1 VESIKSKF
9 RALIKDFL
17 KSEQE
22 EPVSKPKQQYADTI
36 VRNPSGEILLLQRS
50 YNDDFMAGKWC
61 LPGGKIEAGEEPL
74 IAAKRELFEETGI
87 DNNQIIEFFPLTTIE
102 KDDCIIHYFE
112 AILEDGE
119 PLMVLDNEEHFRY
132 EFTTISKLDRYD
144 LILDLGEVITNNLQ
158 SLLSDM
164 LMKSMELLPIEL
176 VYKEEQPVNE
186 SLVKAEDVNNAFDE
200 GLISDDDYLHY
211 QEINKAVSEI
221 TQGYDTGM
229 VSEKDFF
236 TALNRLN
243 DFEFIKG
250 EDGNYLFIDND
261 IEVGLRKAEE
271 LGLLDPDATELEK
284 GRKAMPVGTKA
295 VWGGIHYLKTA
306 TGWKPVGKH
315 RGHVKEN
322 HDFIHENEEK
332 EKDHLTMVHDA
343 GKMESEAWV
352 EKHGSNLH
360 SKYKQVHDYLHKER
374 VKRERKQQETKPTEE
389 KKEDTYKEPPPI
401 GEGHYKSKNEEGRA
415 YKLAQGF
422 KWNGEDWVHPD
433 YPGKSV
439 FSSDVPKPKKEDVL
453 RELAKI
459 RGEKPAEV
467 TDSKDKVIGKTSSGK
482 DIYDNPSSEQHKDFT
497 SIDHGEAAAIHN
509 ELSFGDNNVEHHIN
523 AVETHQD
530 LADERRKEER
540 EADEPERKKKILQV
554 ANEKMA
560 TIKNALSE
568 GKTVQLVTHLKAI
581 QLKPDAKFTP
591 DFKATENG
599 LFMQVGKK
607 YENIDG
613 VGIQIFGS
621 GQPEANKEEPKEEL
635 PIGTISPDGTKVKTA
650 EGWEYIKKP
659 SEPEQAEEPTGNSL
673 GLNVS
678 MYSEKSILITGDT
691 YKNLELLRGI
701 KKDVGPGSWNK
712 ALNGWI
718 FPANAKDK
726 IMAAIGGKIDTSTA
740 EGTKQKEAAIE
751 MKNAVDPGTTIE
763 LPVTHTEPEVKEE
776 TKEEKKEEPAVEEPK
791 TEEAKVTDITTNE
804 DGKVEYTVETE
815 DGTKVTVTEEE
826 IAIPPAT
833 DEKAQELINNANEE
847 NRMKTGKM
855 LFGKEA
861 GELPVSDKIEQEGQ
875 KDVQIEVKEFTTRS
889 GKKIQALDFTG
900 ITQSDIQ
907 LANQNGILEK
917 EKPYYIPDI
926 NEKFFAYT
934 YHSLTY
940 VKQDDN
946 SFIVSLNG
954 TEEKFKHYPGNTEA
968 DHAVVSLDQLVA
980 IEDYYYKKA
989 KAQHALDKIEY
1000 LKKRAEGIRDW
1011 KESQLSFYKPFNYA
1025 YTTKE
1030 QQKKY
1035 TKDQW
1040 DNLSIDEKIAEFPY
1054 MKSHPFKFNKLNTL
1068 KDGQITYAKY
1078 DMYKE
1083 LVDNNVKGR
1092 TSSEAYSEFR
1102 SIEKLFGFKEI
1113 DMKCQKED
1121 NDSSYEKGRE
1131 TSYGDSNLE
1140 DHLYDSHGV
1149 KIKAQ
1154 NGKGLSESQVQDIK
1168 THLSKAYQ
1176 SFGDRSSMSKQF
1188 GLKISHAGDFHMH
1201 ASKFSGVYIPSMKA
1215 IGVGNTYNSFGFTLA
1230 HEISH
1235 FIDNYAGKKQGR
1247 HFASDDYNST
1257 AGKIA
1262 STFRKHMNKA
1272 SDSDYMNRSCENFA
1286 RAFEMYHAI
1295 KHEGDNAVR
1304 FGGVKYYDDP
1314 NQVNKEVFEGK
1325 IKPLIEQFLKE
1336 NDHLL
1341 KSAYDELNLID
1352 LNNSFELIKAS
1363 FDNNE
1368 IGLPEFIKAV
1378 NNYNEISKGDPS
1390 HGGKLIKKV
1399 IINKMGKKETTWV
1412 KRGDEDD
1419 SKENGNKATN
1429 EPVKHSQKVLSAF
1442 AAETPEAKLKEVIN
1456 NSTDEKLR
1464 AAAHAELDRRSKKE
1478 KVQEDKEKKVSL

>member
-1 VESIKSKF
+1 VDIKAKF
-9 RALIKDFL
+9 RTLIKDFL

-22 EPVSKPKQQYADTI
+22 EPVSKPKQLYADTI

-61 LPGGKIEAGEEPL
+61 LPGGKIEAGEQPL

-144 LILDLGEVITNNLQ
+144 LLLDLGDVIANNLQ

-833 DEKAQELINNANEE
+833 DEKTEELINNATEE
-847 NRMKTGKM
+847 NRTKTTKM
-855 LFGKEA
+855 ILGKEA
-861 GELPVSDKIEQEGQ
+861 NEKPLSNEIEEAGQ
-875 KDVQIEVKEFTTRS
+875 KDIKIESKEFTTRS
-889 GKKIQALDFTG
+889 GEKIQALDFTG
-900 ITQSDIQ
+900 IRQDEIQ
-907 LANQNGILEK
+907 LPDVDNILDK
-917 EKPYYIPDI
+917 PKPYYIPEI
-926 NEKFFAYT
+926 NEYAFSGASDNKFVFD
-934 YHSLTY
+934 Y
-940 VKQDDN
+940 VKLNDN
-946 SFIVSLNG
+946 HFLVALNG
-954 TEEKFKHYPGNTEA
+954 FNTPNYIMNNKRNQNAEHAYAVMSLDNLVALTEYYRTKRKAEYSVEA
-968 DHAVVSLDQLVA
+968 DKYNKDA
-980 IEDYYYKKA
+980 ISRIK
-989 KAQHALDKIEY
+989 
-1000 LKKRAEGIRDW
+1000 DW
-1011 KESQLSFYKPFNYA
+1011 NESAMNYYKPFEYSRLSA
-1025 YTTKE
+1025 K

-1035 TKDQW
+1035 SEQAW
-1040 DNLSIDEKIAEFPY
+1040 QELSIDEKLKEVED
-1054 MKSHPFKFNKLNTL
+1054 MKRPAVSL
-1068 KDGQITYAKY
+1068 KTRKRLSVYPDDSMLHSNF
-1078 DMYKE
+1078 DMYNEFVNKQYKATIYKKE
-1083 LVDNNVKGR
+1083 PYWKGGR
-1092 TSSEAYSEFR
+1092 YFSNEPCAIEYNEAREQY
-1102 SIEKLFGFKEI
+1102 KWKKI
-1113 DMKCQKED
+1113 DLEVQKEH
-1121 NDSSYEKGRE
+1121 NLGTYKKGQE
-1131 TSYGDSNLE
+1131 TSYGDSGTKNDLLE
-1140 DHLYDSHGV
+1140 SHGV
-1149 KIKAQ
+1149 KVKTQ
-1154 NGKGLSESQVQDIK
+1154 NGSEITPGQVMQIK
-1168 THLSKAYQ
+1168 EHLTKVYE

-1188 GLKISHAGDFHMH
+1188 GLKISHAGDKHMH
-1201 ASKFSGVYIPSMKA
+1201 ASNYLGIYFPAYKA
-1215 IGVGNTYNSFGFTLA
+1215 IGVTDNHHGKFGFTLA
-1230 HEISH
+1230 HEYAH
-1235 FIDNYAGKKQGR
+1235 FLDNFSGKKNGR
-1247 HFASDDYNST
+1247 HYSSDDYSST

-1262 STFRKHMNKA
+1262 SIFRKNMNQK
-1272 SDSDYMNRSCENFA
+1272 SDSNYINQSAECFA
-1286 RAFEMYHAI
+1286 RSFEQYHAMKHNGEDAI
-1295 KHEGDNAVR
+1295 KSQVDKKPYVERPEH
-1304 FGGVKYYDDP
+1304 
-1314 NQVNKEVFEGK
+1314 VNKEKFNTL
-1325 IKPLIEQFLKE
+1325 IKPLIEQFLQE

-1341 KSAYDELNLID
+1341 KSSVNELNVFS
-1352 LNNSFELIKAS
+1352 LNDSFNILDQIHSEL
-1363 FDNNE
+1363 
-1368 IGLPEFIKAV
+1368 
-1378 NNYNEISKGDPS
+1378 
-1390 HGGKLIKKV
+1390 
-1399 IINKMGKKETTWV
+1399 
-1412 KRGDEDD
+1412 
-1419 SKENGNKATN
+1419 
-1429 EPVKHSQKVLSAF
+1429 
-1442 AAETPEAKLKEVIN
+1442 
-1456 NSTDEKLR
+1456 
-1464 AAAHAELDRRSKKE
+1464 
-1478 KVQEDKEKKVSL
+1478 